1 MQGCEP
7 YGLGLSFVC
16 IFKQSEKTE
25 ATDLAVSQL
34 LGSTFAIISAHVQT
48 EPQHSR
54 QRGPPN
60 LELGRLAERARG
72 SPRPPVPGYWA
83 THHSKLK

>member
-25 ATDLAVSQL
+25 ATDLAVSQV
-34 LGSTFAIISAHVQT
+34 LGSTFAIISAHV
-48 EPQHSR
+48 PD
-54 QRGPPN
+54 RGT
-60 LELGRLAERARG
+60 A
-72 SPRPPVPGYWA
+72 
-83 THHSKLK
+83 